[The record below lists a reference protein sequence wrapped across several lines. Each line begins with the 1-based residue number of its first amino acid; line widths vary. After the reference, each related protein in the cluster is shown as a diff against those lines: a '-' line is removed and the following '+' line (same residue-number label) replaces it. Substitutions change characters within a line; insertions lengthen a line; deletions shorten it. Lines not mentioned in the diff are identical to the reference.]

1 MFTELSDHASGMH
14 QILVWTALELEGLG
28 ANLQHL
34 NAIPF
39 FEAIIKSYSGLSPDE
54 VALLTLKAH
63 LNFGDE
69 VDTHPTVPAKL
80 PLNRT
85 FRVVK

>member
-1 MFTELSDHASGMH
+1 MFPEWSEHASGMH

-34 NAIPF
+34 NAIPPVEAVIKEF
-39 FEAIIKSYSGLSPDE
+39 SGFEAGDSAQLK
-54 VALLTLKAH
+54 LKAH

-69 VDTHPTVPAKL
+69 ADTHPTVPDKL
-80 PLNRT
+80 PFDQTLK
-85 FRVVK
+85 VVK